1 MKSHAFRSVLWLAL
15 GLSLA
20 GCAPRQ
26 TAVRPLETVVDQA
39 ALEAGDLR
47 IAASALQSG
56 DIQVAR
62 SLYGD
67 LARSHPNMPVVWQG
81 LGDTYF
87 LAGEFEAAQAAY
99 AKAEQID
106 PTLLAPRLAQAR
118 VLVRLRQ
125 LDQARARFQDIL
137 AQDPDQPVALAGLGV
152 VYDLSGQPELAQQTY
167 RQGLVAHPGDEALRT
182 NLGLSLAL
190 TGKPREAINI
200 LLGNAGVAGSLPQRR
215 DNLALAYGVMGR
227 EDAAEDI
234 LLSYQPRGL
243 VQDNLEFYRYL
254 RQQLGQPGQE
264 AAPAA
269 KTAKR

>member
-1 MKSHAFRSVLWLAL
+1 MKSRMFRLVFWLAAGSVLT
-15 GLSLA
+15 
-20 GCAPRQ
+20 GCVTQ
-26 TAVRPLETVVDQA
+26 KTAVRPLETVVDQA

-56 DIQVAR
+56 DVQVAR
-62 SLYGD
+62 SLYKD
-67 LARSHPNMPVVWQG
+67 LARSHPDVPAVWQG
-81 LGDTYF
+81 LGDSYF
-87 LAGEFEAAQAAY
+87 LAGEFEAAQATY
-99 AKAEQID
+99 AKAQEIA
-106 PTLLAPRLAQAR
+106 PTLLAPQLAQAR

-125 LDQARARFQDIL
+125 LDQARARFQEIL

-167 RQGLVAHPGDEALRT
+167 RKGLTAHPGDEALRT

-190 TGKPREAINI
+190 TGKPREAINV

-254 RQQLGQPGQE
+254 RQQLGQPGPE
-264 AAPAA
+264 PTPTA